1 MIEFVGI
8 GFIRRKGGILANLTL
23 REDWITTGVEASTRE
38 EVFKVLAQPLYDA
51 GFVREGFLEGVEERE
66 KNFPTG
72 LPTVPFGVAIPHTN
86 PQYVKDNA
94 ISVGVLKHPVTFTVM
109 GTDDETTEVRL
120 VFLLA
125 LNESQKQLNILK
137 NITSIISDENFLKS
151 FLTMT
156 RKEIYEVL
164 KVNLGGVI

>member
-1 MIEFVGI
+1 M
-8 GFIRRKGGILANLTL
+8 ANLTL
-23 REDWITTGVEASTRE
+23 REDWITTGVDASTRE
-38 EVFKVLAQPLYDA
+38 EVFKILAQPLYEA
-51 GFVREGFLEGVEERE
+51 GFVRAGFLEGVEERE

-72 LPTVPFGVAIPHTN
+72 LPTVPFGVAIPHTD
-86 PQYVKDNA
+86 PQYVKNNA

-137 NITSIISDENFLKS
+137 NITSIISGENLLGT

-156 RKEIYEVL
+156 QKEIYEVL
-164 KVNLGGVI
+164 KAKLGGVIQNE

>member
-1 MIEFVGI
+1 M
-8 GFIRRKGGILANLTL
+8 ANLTL
-23 REDWITTGVEASTRE
+23 REDWITTGVDASTRE
-38 EVFKVLAQPLYDA
+38 EVVKILAQPLYEA
-51 GFVREGFLEGVEERE
+51 GFVRAGFLEGVEERE

-72 LPTVPFGVAIPHTN
+72 LPTVPFGVAIPHTD
-86 PQYVKDNA
+86 PQYVKNNA

-125 LNESQKQLNILK
+125 LNESQKQLNTLK
-137 NITSIISDENFLKS
+137 NITSIISDENLLGT

-156 RKEIYEVL
+156 KKEIYEVL
-164 KVNLGGVI
+164 KAKLGGVIQNE